1 MLWIKRRFE
10 PRNSLGNTY
19 KDMYGKPFKCDWV
32 AKDVSLIQ
40 ILLTLRDCCNRY
52 FWDIRLKIY
61 RLPNC
66 PMGRMSG
73 IILRLWGF
81 LWLRD
86 AGGGADVT
94 KSLGEGKR
102 KSWRLTIFLIIT
114 SFTGIACRE
123 PMQRREAY
131 KQRWNHVEMLA
142 WMLLH
147 VIESPWPVN
156 SKIHFRAFWNFLTNI
171 MDGSCSSP

>member
-1 MLWIKRRFE
+1 
-10 PRNSLGNTY
+10 
-19 KDMYGKPFKCDWV
+19 MYGKPFKCDWV

-40 ILLTLRDCCNRY
+40 ILLILHGCCNRY

-66 PMGRMSG
+66 PMVRMPG

-81 LWLRD
+81 LWLSD
-86 AGGGADVT
+86 AGGRRN
-94 KSLGEGKR
+94 KII
-102 KSWRLTIFLIIT
+102 IFLIIT
-114 SFTGIACRE
+114 SFTGITCKE

-171 MDGSCSSP
+171 MDCSCSSP

>member
-1 MLWIKRRFE
+1 MWLGGERCFSHTNPSNT
-10 PRNSLGNTY
+10 PRLLQSLILRYTAENLQVTQLSYGTHSKNLLASLGIF
-19 KDMYGKPFKCDWV
+19 MAQRC
-32 AKDVSLIQ
+32 
-40 ILLTLRDCCNRY
+40 RR
-52 FWDIRLKIY
+52 
-61 RLPNC
+61 
-66 PMGRMSG
+66 
-73 IILRLWGF
+73 
-81 LWLRD
+81 
-86 AGGGADVT
+86 GADVT